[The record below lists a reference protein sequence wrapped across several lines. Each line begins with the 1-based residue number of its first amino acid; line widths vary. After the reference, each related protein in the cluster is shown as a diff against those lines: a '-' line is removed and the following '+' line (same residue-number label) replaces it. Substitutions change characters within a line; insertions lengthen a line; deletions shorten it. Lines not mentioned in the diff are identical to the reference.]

1 MKEKKFYT
9 KNNRE
14 ITYYGKE
21 YGNLMVKNNIY
32 LNIKTLNDLFEKLLL
47 CYAKETAYPS
57 CQKDYD
63 YNNDPTYGQCAITAM
78 IVNDIFGGTIH
89 RIRVNGGT
97 HYFNMIN
104 NHYIDLTRDQF
115 TLYDIDI
122 NYETNDEIP
131 LEYCGKNEDTKHRYN
146 LLKEKL
152 EMLGKSI

>member
-1 MKEKKFYT
+1 
-9 KNNRE
+9 
-14 ITYYGKE
+14 
-21 YGNLMVKNNIY
+21 
-32 LNIKTLNDLFEKLLL
+32 
-47 CYAKETAYPS
+47 
-57 CQKDYD
+57 
-63 YNNDPTYGQCAITAM
+63 M

-97 HYFNMIN
+97 HYFNMID

-122 NYETNDEIP
+122 NYEANDEIP